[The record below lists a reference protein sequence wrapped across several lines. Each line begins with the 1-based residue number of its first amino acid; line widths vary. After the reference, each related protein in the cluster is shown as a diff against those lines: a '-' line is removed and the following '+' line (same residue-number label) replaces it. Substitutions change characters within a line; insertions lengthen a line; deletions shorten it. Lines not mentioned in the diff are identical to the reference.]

1 MSTDSQI
8 LYAVDGSTAFVT
20 LNRPEKRNA
29 LGDRLI
35 AELIAALRQ
44 ADADPMVKVVV
55 ISGAGKDFCAGA
67 DLSQLEKLAGATVL
81 DNFQDAAKAAELFG
95 LPRKMSKP
103 VIAAVRGKAFA
114 GGAGLASACD
124 LIIAARSAQFAYPEV
139 KIGFVAAMVM
149 AFLRR
154 SLGEKRTMEMLVTGK
169 AIDAIEAERIGFVTR
184 LADDEDFDSAVAK
197 YAEEIG
203 GLSASAVMLTKH
215 LLYQTDG
222 MTFDQSLVAGIEM
235 NAIARMTPDCQSG
248 IRKFLAK

>member
-95 LPRKMSKP
+95 LPRKMSK
-103 VIAAVRGKAFA
+103 
-114 GGAGLASACD
+114 
-124 LIIAARSAQFAYPEV
+124 
-139 KIGFVAAMVM
+139 
-149 AFLRR
+149 
-154 SLGEKRTMEMLVTGK
+154 KRWM
-169 AIDAIEAERIGFVTR
+169 RHPNCCSR
-184 LADDEDFDSAVAK
+184 LAMACCFCARW
-197 YAEEIG
+197 
-203 GLSASAVMLTKH
+203 ASWRR
-215 LLYQTDG
+215 
-222 MTFDQSLVAGIEM
+222 
-235 NAIARMTPDCQSG
+235 ARN
-248 IRKFLAK
+248 KV

>member
-8 LYAVDGSTAFVT
+8 LYAVDGSTALVT

-29 LGDRLI
+29 LGDKLI

-184 LADDEDFDSAVAK
+184 LADDEDFDNAVAK